1 MNDRLTNAELRAAIR
16 ETEKTV
22 GVTVGAANTD
32 ARVHLDTLRMV
43 ERNRAQ
49 ALLAAAGEKEKPQEA
64 GRACRWRNG
73 EDKPYTRCGL
83 HQGWFEVIAEWA
95 ERAKAAESKLAACE
109 RERDQGKENLFTAEC
124 RLLDREKQIA
134 DLKGRMEPL
143 TRDELIEDGAAR
155 KDWLGMTVTQTLAL
169 VNQADRIRAR
179 RA

>member
-1 MNDRLTNAELRAAIR
+1 MNDRLMIAAMAMQGMLASPDCI
-16 ETEKTV
+16 
-22 GVTVGAANTD
+22 GD
-32 ARVHLDTLRMV
+32 AQAVSGDAI
-43 ERNRAQ
+43 ECAD
-49 ALLAAAGEKEKPQEA
+49 ALLAAAGEKEDHVTTAYHDSIVSEA
-64 GRACRWRNG
+64 NALMVTWKQRA
-73 EDKPYTRCGL
+73 E
-83 HQGWFEVIAEWA
+83 
-95 ERAKAAESKLAACE
+95 AAESNLAARE

-134 DLKGRMEPL
+134 DLKRRMEPL

>member
-1 MNDRLTNAELRAAIR
+1 MNDRLMIAAMAMQGMYTNERYNSISFAD
-16 ETEKTV
+16 T
-22 GVTVGAANTD
+22 ANEALKQAD
-32 ARVHLDTLRMV
+32 
-43 ERNRAQ
+43 

-64 GRACRWRNG
+64 GCACRWRNG

-134 DLKGRMEPL
+134 DLKRRMEPL